1 MGYTHYFAFKAPARG
16 DAAAVEE
23 LYQSTLK
30 EAQRIVSFYQKHATG
45 LDRLSGYSAHTNRY
59 GGLNFNGK
67 QENAHESFVLR
78 EHYKQNLD
86 GTWGG
91 RFCKTAQKP
100 YDVVVVA
107 VLCLLKYRLGDLIDI
122 GSDGRA
128 LDWAAGAALARA
140 ALKRKIQIPT
150 TIKGANGAGVFK

>member
-1 MGYTHYFAFKAPARG
+1 MGYTHYFTFKAPARG

-67 QENAHESFVLR
+67 QENAHEPLILR
-78 EHYKQNLD
+78 EHYKQNEAFN
-86 GTWGG
+86 
-91 RFCKTAQKP
+91 FCKTAQKP

-107 VLCLLKYRLGDLIDI
+107 VLCLLKYRLGDLIDV

-150 TIKGANGAGVFK
+150 TINGANGAGVFK